1 MLYGCRG
8 STVVKRIIARLKESH
23 PKPHP
28 IIFSAQFFLFVLE
41 KTGLYPINRLNNF
54 ILLLKGLRSED
65 LFSFFLRNYYYFIT
79 ITNYF
84 Y

>member
-23 PKPHP
+23 HKPHP
-28 IIFSAQFFLFVLE
+28 IIFIIIFLFVLE

-54 ILLLKGLRSED
+54 ILLLKGLGSED
-65 LFSFFLRNYYYFIT
+65 LFSFF
-79 ITNYF
+79 
-84 Y
+84 